1 MINTIESIAL
11 YAKIG
16 NILNI
21 KNNNDALTAI
31 QSRLNILIGG
41 EFFKSGISISRNVL
55 SIDAGVE

>member
-1 MINTIESIAL
+1 MNTIDNIAL

-21 KNNNDALTAI
+21 KNNNDPLTAI
-31 QSRLNILIGG
+31 QSRLKTLMGG
-41 EFFKSGISISRNVL
+41 EFFKSGISTSRNVL